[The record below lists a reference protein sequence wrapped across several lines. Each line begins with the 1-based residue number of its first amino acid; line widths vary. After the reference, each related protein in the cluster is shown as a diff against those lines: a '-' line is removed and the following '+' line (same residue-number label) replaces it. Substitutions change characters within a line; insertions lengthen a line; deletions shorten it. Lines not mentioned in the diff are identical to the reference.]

1 MPLKIL
7 SYGANGAQMAAGTQ
21 ALIDA
26 GHQVRAFTRSSN
38 GAERWKAAGVDV
50 VTGDMADVE
59 TLRRASE
66 GQDALFL
73 HVPLITDPNDDRN
86 AYGVNALKAAKD
98 AGITR
103 VVWNTGGPIM
113 DPSSTTDPGAVLWRR
128 LQEDGFSFLGLVPI
142 TYMEN
147 LLGPWTF
154 EGLARGK
161 LAYPTPASFKM
172 QWGAAAD
179 FGRVADKAL
188 QGDLPNKVL
197 RLGGPAALDG
207 DDLAR
212 IMGEVLGRNL
222 TYDVM
227 TPATFESQLSVLAGA
242 HVAGM
247 IAGMYGGVQANP
259 DQFQPGFL
267 TDPSEIENRF
277 NLKLTSFAD
286 WVSRH
291 RNHFTQQG

>member
-7 SYGANGAQMAAGTQ
+7 AYGANGAQMAAGTQ
-21 ALIDA
+21 ALVDA
-26 GHQVRAFTRSSN
+26 GHHVRAFTRSSN
-38 GAERWKAAGVDV
+38 GADRWKVSGVDV
-50 VTGDMADVE
+50 VTGDMADLN

-73 HVPLITDPNDDRN
+73 HVPLITDLNDDRN
-86 AYGVNALKAAKD
+86 AYGLNALQAARD
-98 AGITR
+98 TGITR

-113 DPSSTTDPGAVLWRR
+113 DPSSTTDPGAVLWRK

-147 LLGPWTF
+147 LLGPWTLK
-154 EGLARGK
+154 GLAHGK
-161 LAYPTPASFKM
+161 LPYPAPTSFKM

-188 QGDLPNKVL
+188 QGDLPNEVL

-212 IMGEVLGRNL
+212 IMGEVLGLDL
-222 TYDVM
+222 TFDVM
-227 TPATFESQLSVLAGA
+227 TPTAFQAQLSVLAGA
-242 HVAGM
+242 RVAGM

-267 TDPSEIENRF
+267 ADPSEIETRF
-277 NLKLTSFAD
+277 NLKLTPFAD
-286 WVSRH
+286 WVSNH
-291 RNHFTQQG
+291 CTHFTQQG